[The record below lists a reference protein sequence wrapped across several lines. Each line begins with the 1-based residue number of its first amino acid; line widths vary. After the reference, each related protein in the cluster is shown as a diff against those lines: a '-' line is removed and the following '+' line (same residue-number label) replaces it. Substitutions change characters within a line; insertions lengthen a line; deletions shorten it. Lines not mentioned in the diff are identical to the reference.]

1 MFIVK
6 FRKSWYNDIHK
17 VIYEIRDYI
26 FLFYDKIKNETKG
39 VDIMS
44 EAQIQAIKDAVSFEE
59 VLKREGLTILITKA
73 ENRGQIYKSI

>member
-17 VIYEIRDYI
+17 VIYKIEDYN
-26 FLFYDKIKNETKG
+26 FLFYDKIRNKTKG